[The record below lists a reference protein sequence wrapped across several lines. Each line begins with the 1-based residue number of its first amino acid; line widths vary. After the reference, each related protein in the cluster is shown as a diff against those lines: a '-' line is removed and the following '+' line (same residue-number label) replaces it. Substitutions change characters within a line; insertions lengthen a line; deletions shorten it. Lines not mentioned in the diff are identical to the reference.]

1 MSAVLLQQSRE
12 GHMEEIIRS
21 LTGKKI
27 DVNCGHSSMFR
38 GENLGFANGVL
49 TVKDETGKTVF
60 IDATKIVAVIE
71 VSEASG
77 RPGFIG

>member
-1 MSAVLLQQSRE
+1 
-12 GHMEEIIRS
+12 MEEIIRS
-21 LTGKKI
+21 FTGKKI
-27 DVNCGHSSMFR
+27 DVNCGHSAVFR

-49 TVKDETGKTVF
+49 TVKDESGKTVF
-60 IDATKIVAVIE
+60 IDATRIIAVTE

>member
-1 MSAVLLQQSRE
+1 
-12 GHMEEIIRS
+12 MEEIIRS

-27 DVNCGHSSMFR
+27 DVNCGHSAIFR
-38 GENLGFANGVL
+38 GENLGYANGVL

-60 IDATKIVAVIE
+60 IDAAKIIAVIE
-71 VSEASG
+71 VSEASS